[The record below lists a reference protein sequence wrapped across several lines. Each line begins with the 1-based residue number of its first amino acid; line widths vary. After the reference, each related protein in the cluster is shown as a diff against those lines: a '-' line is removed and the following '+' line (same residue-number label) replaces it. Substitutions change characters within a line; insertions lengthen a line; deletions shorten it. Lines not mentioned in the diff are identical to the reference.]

1 IVSTASPIILVALAL
16 DWNMFCER
24 LLRDKVVERLLREMR
39 LLVRPMYKHAQGLL
53 PLFHEPEFFAFVRSD
68 CPAVMHL
75 SAEIIGPEVRP
86 AGLREPLGLRTPPG
100 GDLAVIAGQEHLRDR
115 PALPELRA
123 GILGVFE
130 QAVGQA

>member
-1 IVSTASPIILVALAL
+1 
-16 DWNMFCER
+16 MFHES

-53 PLFHEPEFFAFVRSD
+53 PLFHEPEFFAFVRSV

-100 GDLAVIAGQEHLRDR
+100 GDLAVVPAQEHLRDGAPL
-115 PALPELRA
+115 PALRP
-123 GILGVFE
+123 GILRVFE
-130 QAVGQA
+130 QAVREALL